1 MIAANLLPLTSDPH
15 ALERSHSSSR
25 ARAASA
31 EPTTAASAKLK
42 NTQRLASKLSSPS
55 QAFLAM
61 QRERFQETEHEAKER
76 DADSASPPESEAYS
90 GIVRRGQ
97 PSFPSATRP
106 LTEQRCWLGAP
117 NYLKGLRHSA
127 DPRDI
132 FTDTI
137 ARHDRLTR

>member
-55 QAFLAM
+55 QAFLQM

-76 DADSASPPESEAYS
+76 DADSASPLAA
-90 GIVRRGQ
+90 RRTVGLCAEDNLL
-97 PSFPSATRP
+97 FPLLP
-106 LTEQRCWLGAP
+106 
-117 NYLKGLRHSA
+117 
-127 DPRDI
+127 DP
-132 FTDTI
+132 
-137 ARHDRLTR
+137 